1 MANIELK
8 LTQAAFDGVLLNTP
22 DPEDGD
28 LLANLGIMMVDAAVG
43 VQDDS
48 GDVSSFVLANGK
60 LRLDFPDKAYD
71 EFTGVTVADPNA
83 RKGTGT
89 ATGAKLFIPEEG
101 MSEQSGLYRFNYDMT
116 GAKPTATRISSL
128 TESIT
133 VTSLLPESSSWYDP
147 MLGNGSLS
155 ARGAITVD
163 AGGRLGGS
171 INSLSMTADK
181 LLLSASIQGSFNLS
195 GVVRDIVEG
204 DGELGVTGQLNSLD
218 LQFRDGSLVKM
229 SGVEVLVDE
238 LSLGGSVAM
247 PGAGLLAG
255 NDSIRVE
262 LPGRIGQAFTVASGE
277 GDDSIVLGGG
287 GGLLHAEAG
296 DGRDTITLLSDH
308 HHVDGGAG
316 LDTVV
321 FQGARGDYTI
331 RKNGL
336 IREVVNA
343 SGVDQLGNVERL
355 QFGSS
360 MVAFDV
366 DGAAGKAYRIYQAA
380 FDRKP
385 EAGGLGA
392 WTHVLDHG
400 ASLETVAGGF
410 LASEEFAELYGSNTT
425 NHEFVTRLYENVL
438 HRPYEQGGYDHWM
451 LVLGNGLSRALVL
464 ATFSES
470 DENKAQVIAAIQDG
484 MEYTLFGA

>member
-8 LTQAAFDGVLLNTP
+8 LTQAAFDSALLNTP
-22 DPEDGD
+22 DPDEGD
-28 LLANLGIMMVDAAVG
+28 LLDSLGIMMVDAAMG

-60 LRLDFPDKAYD
+60 LRLDFPDKSYD

-89 ATGAKLFIPEEG
+89 ATGATFLIPQEG
-101 MSEQSGLYRFNYDMT
+101 MSEQTGLYRFSYDMT
-116 GAKPTATRISSL
+116 GLAPTATRISSL

-133 VTSLLPESSSWYDP
+133 VTSLLPESSPWYDP

-163 AGGRLGGS
+163 AAGRLGGA
-171 INSLSMTADK
+171 IDSLSMTADK
-181 LLLSASIQGSFNLS
+181 LLLSASITGHFNLS
-195 GVVRDIVEG
+195 GSVPDIVDGE
-204 DGELGVTGQLNSLD
+204 GELGVNGVLNSLD
-218 LQFRDGSLVKM
+218 LRFRDGSLAKLE
-229 SGVEVLVDE
+229 GFAAQVDE
-238 LSLGGSVAM
+238 LSLGGSLALL
-247 PGAGLLAG
+247 GAVLAG
-255 NDSIRVE
+255 KDTIRVE
-262 LPGRIGQAFTVASGE
+262 LPARIGAAFTVASGD

-287 GGLLHAEAG
+287 GGLLHAQGGA
-296 DGRDTITLLSDH
+296 GRDTITLLSDH

-336 IREVVNA
+336 LQEVVHA

-355 QFGSS
+355 LFGSS

-366 DGAAGKAYRIYQAA
+366 DGTAGQAYRIYQAA
-380 FDRKP
+380 FDREP
-385 EAGGLGA
+385 DASGFGF
-392 WTHVLDHG
+392 WIHILDNV
-400 ASLETVAGGF
+400 ATLDTVAGGF
-410 LASEEFAELYGSNTT
+410 LAGEEFARLYGSNPT
-425 NHEFVTRLYENVL
+425 NEEFVTRLYQNVL
-438 HRPYEQGGYDHWM
+438 HRAPEQGGYDFWM
-451 LVLGNGLSRALVL
+451 EVLGKGLSRATVL

-470 DENKAQVIAAIQDG
+470 DENKAQVIAEIRDG
-484 MEYTLFGA
+484 MEYRLYGA